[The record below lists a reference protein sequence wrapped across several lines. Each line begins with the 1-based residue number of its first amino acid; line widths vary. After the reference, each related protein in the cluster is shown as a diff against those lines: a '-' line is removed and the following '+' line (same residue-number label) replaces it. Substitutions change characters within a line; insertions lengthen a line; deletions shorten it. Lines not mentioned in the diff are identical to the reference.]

1 MALKSIMLSE
11 KKNLPQKV
19 MYNLSPFT
27 QHSRNNKTIEMEKRL
42 VVAHIRG
49 WEEWDGVNSMR
60 NFFCGDRTVL
70 YLDFGAG
77 YRNLY
82 LG

>member
-1 MALKSIMLSE
+1 MWNI
-11 KKNLPQKV
+11 KKQK
-19 MYNLSPFT
+19 
-27 QHSRNNKTIEMEKRL
+27 QNKTKLTDTENRL
-42 VVAHIRG
+42 VVARG
-49 WEEWDGVNSMR
+49 REEWDGVNSMR